1 MYLNFMVCFIFQI
14 PSMEKKHPFLSG
26 LYSFNINQ
34 TGSLAEHLQTNLHIM
49 KCKGTPPSK
58 KSGLIMGLLKDNNV

>member
-1 MYLNFMVCFIFQI
+1 
-14 PSMEKKHPFLSG
+14 MEKKHPFLSG

-49 KCKGTPPSK
+49 KCKGTPPLQEIRPHYGIIK
-58 KSGLIMGLLKDNNV
+58 GQQCLINNPL